1 MPYPDEVPLLTDGVV
16 TLRAYRNDDAA
27 AIVAFAGDERSQRWI
42 PLPVPYGD
50 QQAREFLDQCARQWS
65 AAPVHPNWAIEVDGR
80 YAGGINCRRVQPGTW
95 ELGYSAVPDARG
107 RGTVSRAAA
116 LVRDFVFDEL
126 DATTLTWRAARGNFA
141 SRRVAWNIG
150 ITVDGSWP
158 NTHRGTIGPVDD
170 TWMGHL
176 HRSDRD
182 RERRAWWEPAVLTGE
197 HVVLRPWTEADRPE
211 QGPDDWSK
219 TVAPDMQPSPESFD
233 EWLLT
238 SRERMAEGG
247 WVGWAIADRAT
258 DEVLGHIQVTR
269 LHIDFIKGTGS
280 VGYWLYPSA
289 RGRGVAQEALDLLIP
304 HAFAPRTDLGGRAGL
319 GLRRLEAGIDS
330 RNRASRRTLL
340 RAGFRFWGAEREV
353 LAYGGETGFDAES
366 FELLATDDRQAQRVQ
381 PLAVPTLETE
391 RFVLREWTADDA
403 PQDHHVTDDDARR
416 FMSNE
421 LPTAATFPASLRR
434 REQGADRGESISWCI
449 TDRASGEVLGNI
461 GYFAIGEGITAGAE
475 VGYWLWKSSR
485 GRGTIGEV
493 LPVVL
498 DHGFDTL
505 GLTRIQAETDLDNIA
520 SQRILLKAGF
530 AMWGT
535 DHQAY
540 TNADG
545 SITDGAYFE
554 LFAGDRERRPE
565 LPTAPVVRG
574 EGVRL
579 RPLRM
584 SDAERVHEA
593 STDPAFA
600 LWLNSDTGRAYDQTR
615 AWLAREVAPT
625 DDRTRWAVTESSDDT
640 FIGCVTLQNID
651 RTVAGAEVG
660 YWMHPDARGRGLA
673 TAAVRTLATHALSP
687 QGARMRRL
695 SLNVADGND
704 ASVRVAQRAG
714 FTRSGVDRLAEA
726 LGDGRVVDLLRF
738 ERLAHE

>member
-16 TLRAYRNDDAA
+16 TLRAYRDDDAA
-27 AIVAFAGDERSQRWI
+27 AIIEFAGDERSQRWI

-65 AAPVHPNWAIEVDGR
+65 DDPVHPNWAIEIDGR

-95 ELGYSAVPDARG
+95 ELGYSAVPNARG

-150 ITVDGSWP
+150 ITVDGRWP
-158 NTHRGTIGPVDD
+158 NTHRGTFGPVDD
-170 TWMGHL
+170 TWMGQL

-211 QGPDDWSK
+211 QGPDAWSR

-238 SRERMAEGG
+238 RRERMAEGG
-247 WVGWAIADRAT
+247 WVGWAIA
-258 DEVLGHIQVTR
+258 
-269 LHIDFIKGTGS
+269 
-280 VGYWLYPSA
+280 
-289 RGRGVAQEALDLLIP
+289 GRG
-304 HAFAPRTDLGGRAGL
+304 GL

-366 FELLATDDRQAQRVQ
+366 FELLATDDRDAQRVQ

-403 PQDHHVTDDDARR
+403 PQDHHVTDADARR

-449 TDRASGEVLGNI
+449 TDRAGGEVLGSI
-461 GYFAIGEGITAGAE
+461 GYFAIGEGVATGAE
-475 VGYWLWKSSR
+475 LGYWLWKSSR

-498 DHGFDTL
+498 GHGFDTL

-520 SQRILLKAGF
+520 SQRILLEAGF

-554 LFAGDRERRPE
+554 LLAGDRERRPE

-625 DDRTRWAVTESSDDT
+625 DDRIRWAVTESSDDT

-660 YWMHPDARGRGLA
+660 NWMHPDARGRGLA

-687 QGARMRRL
+687 QGARVRRL